1 MTRSRSRQHIYDGNH
16 RDRSIFRNIVFDSTL
31 MGSTSPGYIMA
42 GNPKGNNTTATSPS
56 YRQLHMTCVY
66 IPSLSHSKHGTAS
79 DVVID
84 GFAVKTSSNFVG
96 SGNFTIGMGLWNV
109 DEHGL
114 PSSLVS
120 WGKTNSQTLSA
131 STVYTISPSTG
142 NNVTTIKGNK
152 WYWLGYKGGGSDSSN
167 YNSSIALESTSRLL
181 YGASWHRDEWFPS
194 LDALE
199 LGSCVYWYAY
209 PDLWESPSDFPYT
222 SGWNTGFP
230 FGDSLHAHSN
240 QYRHRAHIGNDSMA
254 TDITQLYLSAVVIN
268 SQYRIRNL

>member
-1 MTRSRSRQHIYDGNH
+1 MTRSRSRQHVYNGNH
-16 RDRSIFRNIVFDSTL
+16 RDRSIFRNIVFDSVL
-31 MGSTSPGYIMA
+31 KSSTAPGYIMA
-42 GNPKGNNTTATSPS
+42 GNPKGNNSDQFAPN
-56 YRQLHMTCVY
+56 YRYLHMTCVY
-66 IPSLSHSKHGTAS
+66 IPSLSHSKIGTAS

-84 GFAVKTSSNFVG
+84 GFAVKTSSSQPT
-96 SGNFTIGMGLWNV
+96 SGNYTIGMGLWEV

-114 PSSLVS
+114 PGKIVS
-120 WGKTNSQTLSA
+120 WGKTASGTLSQN
-131 STVYTISPSTG
+131 TVYTISPSTG

-167 YNSSIALESTSRLL
+167 YNQSVSLLGTSYNL

-199 LGSCVYWYAY
+199 MGSCVYYYTY

-240 QYRHRAHIGNDSMA
+240 QYRHRDHMNYDNMA
-254 TDITQLYLSAVVIN
+254 TDMSTLYLSAVVIN